1 VRGFANFFKKVKKK
15 RLNQQLL
22 TMKTFPGWI
31 WIPRHIKRMCAV
43 CTDVAN
49 VSLPCGP
56 GESSQARNP
65 PVESTHVE
73 DVDDDS
79 ESES

>member
-1 VRGFANFFKKVKKK
+1 MDLDPQTHQEN
-15 RLNQQLL
+15 
-22 TMKTFPGWI
+22 
-31 WIPRHIKRMCAV
+31 V
-43 CTDVAN
+43 CTDVAT
-49 VSLPCGP
+49 VSLPSGL

-73 DVDDDS
+73 DVDDDF